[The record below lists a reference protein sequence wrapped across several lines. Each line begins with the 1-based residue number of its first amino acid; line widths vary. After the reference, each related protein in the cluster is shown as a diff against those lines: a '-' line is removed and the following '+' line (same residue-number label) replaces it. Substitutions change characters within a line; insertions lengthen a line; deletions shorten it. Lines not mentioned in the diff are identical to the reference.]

1 MIIYNALKSKF
12 VDDVF
17 NGTIADDI
25 DSNSNNDNIN
35 LFIIILYCNII
46 LEIKTCYW

>member
-1 MIIYNALKSKF
+1 MIVYNALKSKF

-25 DSNSNNDNIN
+25 DKAFVCH
-35 LFIIILYCNII
+35 LGRHTFPHVLHP
-46 LEIKTCYW
+46 